1 MKMSAPQNLLQI
13 QQQTKSRYANPRQAE
28 AV

>member
-13 QQQTKSRYANPRQAE
+13 QQQKKSRYANLRLTE